1 MASAKIMGNDLDRFR
16 NDITNF
22 QNALTDFSN
31 AYQKAN
37 GSVQSLNGMWE
48 GPAKNALLAMFAQD
62 DELIKEVIG
71 NLNKICEAY
80 GDAHKAYTQ
89 CEVSVADLIASMNV
103 GEV

>member
-1 MASAKIMGNDLDRFR
+1 MASAKIMGNDLERFR
-16 NDITNF
+16 NDITEFRNS
-22 QNALTDFSN
+22 LTDFSN
-31 AYQKAN
+31 AYQRAN

-62 DELIKEVIG
+62 DALVNEMIG

-80 GDAHKAYTQ
+80 EEAHKAYTQ
-89 CEVSVADLIASMNV
+89 CEISVADLIASMNV